1 MMNVKEYAS
10 DVARSVDEI
19 LKLCKKLGIEATE
32 DTELSEDEIVLLDN
46 ELVSIE
52 EEEPVNEE
60 FMEKVELEDN

>member
-32 DTELSEDEIVLLDN
+32 DT
-46 ELVSIE
+46 
-52 EEEPVNEE
+52 
-60 FMEKVELEDN
+60 